1 MHNSTILGKR
11 KSCGTSLSPLSMKPC
26 PTLYSQECMFPLCLV
41 SGVSRRGF
49 VGWCGGVCGVWTT
62 ISVASATCLGV
73 TASDTSS
80 SDSTTMTPT
89 RGVQI
94 VCSVHCFKSMHTCCR
109 LRMGARLESKRLVA
123 RGIFPGAQVVRGVDW
138 RWGDQDGTMCSHVF
152 TATHMSCCSNSF
164 QVELEQWAK

>member
-1 MHNSTILGKR
+1 
-11 KSCGTSLSPLSMKPC
+11 
-26 PTLYSQECMFPLCLV
+26 MFPLCLV
-41 SGVSRRGF
+41 SGVGRRGF

-62 ISVASATCLGV
+62 ISVAHATCLGV

-89 RGVQI
+89 RGVRI

-109 LRMGARLESKRLVA
+109 LRMAARLESKRLVA

-138 RWGDQDGTMCSHVF
+138 RWGDQDGTICSHVF